1 MRLAPG
7 PLPAGGPPRGGA
19 GSPQSLID
27 GEIAELK
34 RFGYAPFG
42 DAAPDWAGMWQLL
55 RGDFAGAQGAPV
67 PPYAELSPWPQEGAR
82 IYMRRRLLADRLFEQ
97 CQASY
102 HRLHAEGISTELV
115 EAYSLAR
122 DAYEEAVLDFGK
134 ARATLAG
141 ILAKGRP

>member
-1 MRLAPG
+1 MP
-7 PLPAGGPPRGGA
+7 
-19 GSPQSLID
+19 GSPQHLID
-27 GEIAELK
+27 GGIAELE
-34 RFGYAPFG
+34 RFGYTPFG

-55 RGDFAGAQGAPV
+55 RGDFATLQRSRV
-67 PPYAELSPWPQEGAR
+67 PTYAEMSPWPQEGAR

-97 CQASY
+97 CHASY
-102 HRLHAEGISTELV
+102 HRLHAEGIKTELV

-141 ILAKGRP
+141 ILEQSGALK